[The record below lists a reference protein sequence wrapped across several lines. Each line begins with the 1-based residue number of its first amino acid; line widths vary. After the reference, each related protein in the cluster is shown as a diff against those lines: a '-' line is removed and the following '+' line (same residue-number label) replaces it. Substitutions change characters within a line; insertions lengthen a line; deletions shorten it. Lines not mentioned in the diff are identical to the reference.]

1 MIRRRRRAI
10 RRTSRGFVLDLDA
23 DEIHLVRRLIGE
35 VRQLVSDAPADDPK
49 LRRLFPPAYTD
60 DDAGETEYR
69 RLMRDDLVA
78 SRVAA
83 IDAVETVL
91 SAGESTGEVTGASVG
106 PSGTTSST
114 GPIVFDMAGLEALAT
129 SINSVRLVLGSL
141 LGISDE
147 DDDPDADV
155 PEVALYQF
163 LSWLLDGVVEAMMT
177 GA

>member
-10 RRTSRGFVLDLDA
+10 RRTSRGFVLDLDS

-35 VRQLVSDAPADDPK
+35 VRQLVSEAPADDPK

-91 SAGESTGEVTGASVG
+91 SAGESTGELVV
-106 PSGTTSST
+106 PSSS
-114 GPIVFDMAGLEALAT
+114 GPILFDLAGLEALAT

>member
-10 RRTSRGFVLDLDA
+10 RRTSRGFVLDLDS

-35 VRQLVSDAPADDPK
+35 VRQLVSEAPADDPK

-91 SAGESTGEVTGASVG
+91 SAGESTGE
-106 PSGTTSST
+106 ST
-114 GPIVFDMAGLEALAT
+114 GELVVPSSSGPILFDLAGLEALAT